1 MEGKEL
7 TQSRILS
14 LEQTNVPDVQL
25 AFRRETLLE
34 KLRIIRENQY

>member
-1 MEGKEL
+1 ME
-7 TQSRILS
+7 
-14 LEQTNVPDVQL
+14 DVQL